1 MLLDESCDPEKVFAE
16 NNYGLF
22 FDRPENEFHKWNG
35 DYRTSQNALDYIAK
49 QRSRS
54 VRKSVGQMHISS
66 EISDVNISRLTPLQ
80 VDDVRKYTE
89 NEEDEMVS
97 STPPDL
103 AEVTLYKERLA
114 EESKKVKK
122 TIRHRMTKKT
132 VFVLSSICLG
142 LFLACFLP
150 FLFSNI
156 SSTQTV
162 TATLALSL
170 GMCGVLAIVMLVTLF
185 VLRASVLNAV
195 RDYNNVAHEIVNDI
209 QDSLKR
215 FSKYLSASSNVRR
228 GYAVQNYAKSNLD
241 EYTKNIRIR
250 KKHKEDIQKKRAQLL
265 EGYGDYLGDR
275 SYCYETMCRAYDYDF
290 DQKTEYS
297 YPAPFL
303 AGMTAVSNVPEL
315 WKIRTLTNKKT
326 NEDDLPDIGI
336 ISRSGVHSLDIHK
349 NNLLF
354 LRKVSFVFVIEPS
367 KLVATAQIGLNLLIK
382 CCGQERP
389 ITFCSVD
396 RNCDGLVDAL
406 SHILMTNITEVSATE
421 YPHGMS
427 SYMYWTA
434 DDEYLQHRILPGV
447 SRCLGMCILVQS

>member
-122 TIRHRMTKKT
+122 TIRHRMTRKT

-195 RDYNNVAHEIVNDI
+195 RDYNNVAHEIMNDI

-275 SYCYETMCRAYDYDF
+275 SYCDETMCRAYDYDF

-303 AGMTAVSNVPEL
+303 AGDCRQIEFISNGNYVTVP
-315 WKIRTLTNKKT
+315 
-326 NEDDLPDIGI
+326 
-336 ISRSGVHSLDIHK
+336 
-349 NNLLF
+349 
-354 LRKVSFVFVIEPS
+354 
-367 KLVATAQIGLNLLIK
+367 
-382 CCGQERP
+382 
-389 ITFCSVD
+389 
-396 RNCDGLVDAL
+396 
-406 SHILMTNITEVSATE
+406 
-421 YPHGMS
+421 S
-427 SYMYWTA
+427 SYVK
-434 DDEYLQHRILPGV
+434 RILVKMEG
-447 SRCLGMCILVQS
+447 IYE